1 MLWGP
6 IVSRSSVLY
15 KASVNLC
22 SDFGFLTDCETW
34 AVQYAHHM
42 TVLMI
47 QHFGHEQT
55 WAVLCA
61 HHMTVLMI
69 QHFGHEQTW
78 AVLCAHHM
86 AVCLWF
92 STLAMNRLEQFCVP
106 TTWLCACDS
115 ALWPWTDLSSSVCP
129 PHGCVLVI
137 QHFGHEQTW
146 AVLCAHHMAVCLWFS
161 TLAMNRLEQFCVPTT
176 WLCACDS
183 ALWPWTDLS
192 SYRFVLRWP
201 YVVDRTL
208 KYKKN

>member
-1 MLWGP
+1 MCWSQVVIMLWGP
-6 IVSRSSVLY
+6 VVSRSGVLY
-15 KASVNLC
+15 MASVNMC

-55 WAVLCA
+55 WAVLYA

-78 AVLCAHHM
+78 AVQYPHHMTVLMIQHFGHEQTWAVLYAHHM
-86 AVCLWF
+86 TVCLWF
-92 STLAMNRLEQFCVP
+92 STLAMNRLE
-106 TTWLCACDS
+106 L
-115 ALWPWTDLSSSVCP
+115 
-129 PHGCVLVI
+129 
-137 QHFGHEQTW
+137 
-146 AVLCAHHMAVCLWFS
+146 FS
-161 TLAMNRLEQFCVPTT
+161 MPTT

-201 YVVDRTL
+201 CVVDRTL
-208 KYKKN
+208 K